1 MEQYQSWLGDYLLSR
16 RDGDHA
22 MAADL
27 ARDIEAFWAEQGNK
41 EEKEKWRSRY
51 RQHLAQAV

>member
-16 RDGDHA
+16 RDEDHA

-27 ARDIEAFWAEQGNK
+27 ARDICEFWAEKGNQ
-41 EEKEKWRSRY
+41 EEHDKWRGRY